1 MAHENCIFCRIVA
14 GEIPSYKVFEDES
27 FFAFL
32 DQSQAKDGHTL
43 VIPKAHHENIFE
55 TPDELLGQLAVKVKE
70 VASIVKTKVE
80 ADGITLLQCNGAA
93 GLQSVFHIHFH
104 VIPGWDNDRLN
115 EPWESRVCDS
125 AYLTSVHSRF
135 N

>member
-1 MAHENCIFCRIVA
+1 MAHENCIFCRIVS
-14 GEIPSYKVFEDES
+14 GEIPSWKVYEDDS
-27 FFAFL
+27 YLAFL

-55 TPDELLGQLAVKVKE
+55 TPDELLGQLAIKVKE
-70 VASIVKTKVE
+70 IAIKVKSKMDS
-80 ADGITLLQCNGAA
+80 DGITLLQCNGAA

-104 VIPGWDNDRLN
+104 VIPGWDDNRLS

-125 AYLTSVHSRF
+125 SYLAAIHERF
-135 N
+135 A